1 MNSLNKGIYIQST
14 SYILL
19 NQWYIRNAFMNELG
33 KMSPRKTLG
42 KNLWSMVH
50 NLVVRRLT

>member
-1 MNSLNKGIYIQST
+1 MNVLNKKICIRTT
-14 SYILL
+14 SNILL